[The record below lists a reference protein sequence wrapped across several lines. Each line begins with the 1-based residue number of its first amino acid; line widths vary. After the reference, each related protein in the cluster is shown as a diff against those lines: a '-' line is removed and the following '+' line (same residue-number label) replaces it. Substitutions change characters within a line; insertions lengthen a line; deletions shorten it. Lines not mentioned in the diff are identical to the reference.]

1 MARRKRSANSKSRSI
16 EDELDTI
23 AADVESLGNTIG
35 DVAST
40 EVREM
45 IQSIRQRLDAIA
57 GVAGDATGEGVGM
70 MKDTIRD
77 RPVFSV
83 LTAFALGFATATI
96 LRR

>member
-1 MARRKRSANSKSRSI
+1 MARRKKSANSKSRSI

-23 AADVESLGNTIG
+23 AADIASLGNTIG
-35 DVAST
+35 DVASA
-40 EVREM
+40 EAREM
-45 IQSIRQRLDAIA
+45 IQSIRERLDAVA
-57 GVAGDATGEGVGM
+57 RVAGEATREGVGM
-70 MKDTIRD
+70 VEDTIRD

>member
-1 MARRKRSANSKSRSI
+1 MARRKKSANSKTRSI

-23 AADVESLGNTIG
+23 AADVASLGNTIG

-40 EVREM
+40 EAREM

-57 GVAGDATGEGVGM
+57 GVASDATREGVGM
-70 MKDTIRD
+70 MEDTIRD
-77 RPVFSV
+77 KPVFSV
-83 LTAFALGFATATI
+83 LTAIALGFATATI

>member
-1 MARRKRSANSKSRSI
+1 MARRKRSTNSKSRSI

-23 AADVESLGNTIG
+23 AADVASLGDTIG

-40 EVREM
+40 EAREM

-57 GVAGDATGEGVGM
+57 GVAGDATREGVGM
-70 MKDTIRD
+70 MEDTIRD
-77 RPVFSV
+77 KPIFRV

>member
-1 MARRKRSANSKSRSI
+1 MARRSKRANSKIRSI
-16 EDELDTI
+16 GDELDAI
-23 AADVESLGNTIG
+23 AADVASLGSTLG

-40 EVREM
+40 EAQEM
-45 IQSIRQRLDAIA
+45 IQSIRDRLDAIA
-57 GVAGDATGEGVGM
+57 GVAGDTARESVGM
-70 MKDTIRD
+70 LEDTIRN